1 MNTIIL
7 SLLLTFSAP
16 VYAIEYCD
24 LQNNNT
30 AVTDLNEAFDRFEMR
45 GEDHAIQLKRLYN
58 SRLVLV
64 KECIKNDQL
73 GGITEQEMNDVL
85 LVSEQDDQY

>member
-7 SLLLTFSAP
+7 SLLLSLSAP
-16 VYAIEYCD
+16 AFAVEYCD
-24 LQNNNT
+24 LQNNNV

-45 GEDHAIQLKRLYN
+45 GEDHSIQLKRLYD
-58 SRLVLV
+58 SRLVLIR
-64 KECIKNDQL
+64 KCLRNGQL
-73 GGITEQEMNDVL
+73 GGITEQEMNHVL